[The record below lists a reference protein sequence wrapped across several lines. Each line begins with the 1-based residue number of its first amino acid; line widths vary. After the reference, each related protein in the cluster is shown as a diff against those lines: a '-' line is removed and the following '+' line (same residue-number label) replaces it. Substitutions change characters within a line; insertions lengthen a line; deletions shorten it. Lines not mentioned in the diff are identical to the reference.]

1 MENKGNLNKQEINLQ
16 EEYNRLSENIKG
28 LAEFLQMPL
37 GDNLE
42 EVDEKKLT
50 QLLIDWKNERAKRA
64 IYCL

>member
-50 QLLIDWKNERAKRA
+50 QLLIDWKNERT
-64 IYCL
+64 IYCF

>member
-37 GDNLE
+37 GYNLE

-50 QLLIDWKNERAKRA
+50 QLLIDWKNERT
-64 IYCL
+64 IYCF

>member
-1 MENKGNLNKQEINLQ
+1 MENKGNSKKQKIKLQ
-16 EEYNRLSENIKG
+16 KKYNRLSENIKG

-50 QLLIDWKNERAKRA
+50 QLLIDWKNERT
-64 IYCL
+64 IYCF

>member
-16 EEYNRLSENIKG
+16 EEYNRLSEDIKG

-50 QLLIDWKNERAKRA
+50 QLLIDWKNERT
-64 IYCL
+64 IYCF

>member
-1 MENKGNLNKQEINLQ
+1 MENKGNLNEQEINLQ

-50 QLLIDWKNERAKRA
+50 QLLIDWKNERT
-64 IYCL
+64 IYCF

>member
-64 IYCL
+64 IYCF